1 MTVTVKNDEYSLD
14 VCSILEA
21 DNEQFLIVA
30 YNTLL
35 DRNPDSGGVLHYAQ
49 RLRIG
54 VPKQVILAEMWND
67 RIKEGLPVIKS
78 ATMQK
83 LMTWYRLF
91 RSLPLGKRRWTYAP
105 SFGAKITDAS
115 NFDWLSWATKYIN
128 NNAQP
133 KINNIQNAFSIEANR
148 YKKEFTTRP
157 YTISLRNIL
166 ALPDEEFLEQLYH
179 ALILRKIDTGGL
191 MHYLSE
197 LRDGQDRLYILS
209 QIYHSEEAN
218 NVRNFT
224 DIDDVDDK
232 TFLEKVYQRMLGR
245 APDFEGKEIY
255 LPLIKKGQRHDVIKN
270 IQSSPEFQYYNVHKF
285 KFINELKELLNEAP
299 YKKDVHQL
307 SSKSPTSY
315 SHWLEQYEQLSDQD
329 RKNFQFIAH
338 KWVNPPRITV
348 IIGLFDHHSAYLT
361 TAVESIMHQLYL
373 QWQLIIVVP
382 ISIDAQLVATLTEY
396 SQTDSR
402 IIIERVADPKFDL
415 SVRARSIL
423 EQVNEGFLWFLEP
436 WDQLNETALYWLAET
451 LINHP
456 DARLIYT
463 DEDCISSDNVRS
475 DPYFKPDYNYELHLA
490 QDLMGK
496 SYAIDVGLLK
506 LIGGFRSGLD
516 GCEHWDLS
524 LRAIERI
531 EFDQIQHLP
540 RVLYHRGK
548 SATIPSEDTRL
559 KVVQEHL
566 QRKGQA
572 ALVVPAPDAPQYN
585 RVLYRRDIAQPSVT
599 IIIPTRDNIDLLEC
613 CVESISQKTTYSN
626 YNILIIDNGSKENG
640 TLKSLQNL
648 KNNKNISVI
657 CMDITFNYSTLN
669 NLAAKN
675 TSSDLLCFL
684 NDDTE
689 IISPDWLE
697 EMTSFA
703 NQEDIGVVGARLWYP
718 DGRLQHAGVVTG
730 IHGISDHIY
739 RYLERGNSGYY
750 GRAVLHQS
758 YSAVTGACMV
768 VRRDVFEQVG
778 GFDETLAVTLND
790 IDLCLK
796 VRSIGYRNVW
806 TPYAEVIHHESASR
820 GSGNLP
826 GSAYEITIFTSRWRD
841 VLYNDPAYNVNLSL
855 QNTHCALAYPPR
867 QMRYG
872 NLSSAKLAMLEMN
885 RFPVIEEARLLTDD
899 FFVNSYSLLI
909 EENKR
914 LKKQIYD
921 LTDDRYREY
930 NLPKEGEGN
939 LIVCNEMAD
948 TQEPNQDLLPATREK
963 PVWLERY
970 YIDIIVESGLFD
982 SKWYLNQYG
991 EKFGIIGDPLEHYLV
1006 HGMEISA
1013 NPSPNFDTA
1022 YYLQANPDL
1031 AESPLHPFV
1040 HFVCQG
1046 HKENRPFLPPPPP
1059 EYESKYSAA
1068 EPEYISR
1075 LPADTPPVEKCVRVI
1090 AFYLP
1095 QFHAIPENDKWWG
1108 EGFTEWTNVKPAKPQ
1123 FEGHYQP
1130 HVPDD
1135 FLGYYNLLDS
1145 KTQLKQIELAKQ
1157 YGVEGFCF
1165 YIYWFSG
1172 RRLLEQPV
1180 DNYLSDSKLGLPFC
1194 VCWANENW
1202 SRRWDGLDSDLL
1214 MEQRYSP
1221 EDDIEF
1227 IANTAKYLRDP
1238 RYIRISG
1245 KPLLLVYRPNL
1256 FPNMRATTQRWRVW
1270 CREHGIGEIYLT
1282 YPQSFECV
1290 DPAEYGFDAACEFPP
1305 NNSSPPNIT
1314 HKLAPKVEDF
1324 QTVVYDWRILLD
1336 RSDEYEIPKYTL
1348 FRSVTPSW
1356 DNTARKKNK
1365 GTVFQHSCP
1374 KLFEKWLTNAF
1385 VDTLVRQQEVDEQIV
1400 FVNAWNEWAE
1410 GAHLEPDKKY
1420 GYAWLQA
1427 VRNAHNNAIQGDA
1440 RHTSL
1445 MEGRWNMI
1453 EALFKAMPDRKQ
1465 YGFLSDYLSLLQ
1477 QGRRKG
1483 IEYQIIDSRPTC
1495 TIKNEPVCIDRRER
1509 ISAIHRN
1516 IYGISKYCFVVLQ
1529 FNKSDLTIACVRSL
1543 QNLERYGLDIKI
1555 IIVDNK
1561 SETTH
1566 VEAIIQEFVHDID
1579 VTILFSDENKG
1590 FSGGNNIGYHYAR
1603 NKLHAQFCVV
1613 INNDTE
1619 INQANFINRSI
1630 ELYDKYSYSLLG
1642 PDILIAD
1649 GRHENPWN
1657 DYIYSIDE
1665 FKHLQKTRNHERQEY
1680 EKGSP
1685 PSFSKIGKCSVSNE
1699 ILLNPLLQ
1707 GAALVMSPIFIADHE
1722 NLFDERLFLYGEE
1735 FLLATECLINGDL
1748 TIYTNKLVI
1757 EHHEGATTATLAAH
1771 QKMIYGYDSAIKS
1784 IDLCV
1789 TRLERKRAALL
1800 GRAITHDDNLTI
1812 RKIVAAGGRHVLI
1825 DLFFCQPG
1833 YHGGGE
1839 YGKAVFKK
1847 LVENCAE
1854 FGGFELWAAIN
1865 PALFIDAWVW
1875 EMCSQYGINIVAVNS
1890 YDDIIGLVNA
1900 DIFFSFFAPA
1910 IVVYTGYEYMKRIGG
1925 VLPFKCKQ
1933 TRVIGTLLD
1942 IRDYELSRD
1951 YEKILV
1957 SRKSVGCEFESGL
1970 SEEHRN
1976 RIIAEKEK
1984 MADDLKIMY
1993 AGIISNSHVQIVTIS
2008 KYCENSIYENI
2019 GVPANPLKVLMSPMK
2034 PRPAPVRPNLHALG
2048 IDEHDFVLILH
2059 AGRFEKNA
2067 VSAIKALDLLFA
2079 ENASYRNL
2087 KVVLTGVSNISE
2099 TGLSKVGFLN
2109 NFISVGDLVPE
2120 TLEYLLDKAR
2130 VLIYPSFNEGFGYPP
2145 IEAMSY
2151 GTRCV
2156 ASNITAIPEV
2166 CRDAIEYFDPFDVL
2180 SIKQAIIRSL
2190 SSKTDNSLSYYRRYN
2205 LIRDKQSSALNEL
2218 IALIA
2223 GC

>member
-1 MTVTVKNDEYSLD
+1 M
-14 VCSILEA
+14 
-21 DNEQFLIVA
+21 
-30 YNTLL
+30 
-35 DRNPDSGGVLHYAQ
+35 
-49 RLRIG
+49 
-54 VPKQVILAEMWND
+54 
-67 RIKEGLPVIKS
+67 
-78 ATMQK
+78 
-83 LMTWYRLF
+83 
-91 RSLPLGKRRWTYAP
+91 
-105 SFGAKITDAS
+105 
-115 NFDWLSWATKYIN
+115 
-128 NNAQP
+128 
-133 KINNIQNAFSIEANR
+133 
-148 YKKEFTTRP
+148 
-157 YTISLRNIL
+157 
-166 ALPDEEFLEQLYH
+166 
-179 ALILRKIDTGGL
+179 
-191 MHYLSE
+191 
-197 LRDGQDRLYILS
+197 
-209 QIYHSEEAN
+209 
-218 NVRNFT
+218 
-224 DIDDVDDK
+224 
-232 TFLEKVYQRMLGR
+232 
-245 APDFEGKEIY
+245 
-255 LPLIKKGQRHDVIKN
+255 
-270 IQSSPEFQYYNVHKF
+270 
-285 KFINELKELLNEAP
+285 
-299 YKKDVHQL
+299 
-307 SSKSPTSY
+307 
-315 SHWLEQYEQLSDQD
+315 
-329 RKNFQFIAH
+329 
-338 KWVNPPRITV
+338 
-348 IIGLFDHHSAYLT
+348 
-361 TAVESIMHQLYL
+361 
-373 QWQLIIVVP
+373 
-382 ISIDAQLVATLTEY
+382 
-396 SQTDSR
+396 
-402 IIIERVADPKFDL
+402 
-415 SVRARSIL
+415 
-423 EQVNEGFLWFLEP
+423 
-436 WDQLNETALYWLAET
+436 
-451 LINHP
+451 
-456 DARLIYT
+456 
-463 DEDCISSDNVRS
+463 
-475 DPYFKPDYNYELHLA
+475 
-490 QDLMGK
+490 
-496 SYAIDVGLLK
+496 
-506 LIGGFRSGLD
+506 
-516 GCEHWDLS
+516 
-524 LRAIERI
+524 
-531 EFDQIQHLP
+531 
-540 RVLYHRGK
+540 
-548 SATIPSEDTRL
+548 
-559 KVVQEHL
+559 

-572 ALVVPAPDAPQYN
+572 ALVVPAPGALQYN
-585 RVLYRRDIAQPSVT
+585 RVLYRRDIVQPSVT
-599 IIIPTRDNIDLLEC
+599 IIIPTRDNIDLLER

-640 TLKSLQNL
+640 TLESLQNL
-648 KNNKNISVI
+648 KNNKNVSVI
-657 CMDITFNYSTLN
+657 CVDIAFNYSTLN

-675 TSSDLLCFL
+675 TFSDLLCFL

-855 QNTHCALAYPPR
+855 QNTHCDLAYPPR

-872 NLSSAKLAMLEMN
+872 NLSSGKLAMLEMN

-899 FFVNSYSLLI
+899 FFVNGYSLLI

-921 LTDDRYREY
+921 LTDDRYRQY
-930 NLPKEGEGN
+930 NCLKRDEGN
-939 LIVCNEMAD
+939 LIVCNELAD

-1365 GTVFQHSCP
+1365 GIVFQNSCP

-1385 VDTLVRQQEVDEQIV
+1385 VDTLVRQQEVDERIV
-1400 FVNAWNEWAE
+1400 FINAWNEWAE
-1410 GAHLEPDKKY
+1410 GAHLEPDKRY
-1420 GYAWLQA
+1420 GYAWLNSILSVHRGINHVYACKLGIHFHVYYLDVFEDVIMRLSKIKIVKFKLYVTIRKEIYASILKFLKFFDIDYQIF
-1427 VRNAHNNAIQGDA
+1427 VLENRGRDVLPFIRIMDSILKDNVDIILKIHTKKSKHRSDGDEWRNRIFDNLLCENQ
-1440 RHTSL
+1440 
-1445 MEGRWNMI
+1445 MI
-1453 EALFKAMPDRKQ
+1453 NSIKNFYEDKGVGIISAEDQIVPMSYYWGSNEATVLK
-1465 YGFLSDYLSLLQ
+1465 LSSQLNVSGSLL
-1477 QGRRKG
+1477 
-1483 IEYQIIDSRPTC
+1483 IDM
-1495 TIKNEPVCIDRRER
+1495 
-1509 ISAIHRN
+1509 
-1516 IYGISKYCFVVLQ
+1516 CFVAGTMFFIRPEVASRLLELGLTDDSFEEENGQ
-1529 FNKSDLTIACVRSL
+1529 IDGTLAHAIERLFGVICYASGMRIVTNK
-1543 QNLERYGLDIKI
+1543 
-1555 IIVDNK
+1555 
-1561 SETTH
+1561 
-1566 VEAIIQEFVHDID
+1566 
-1579 VTILFSDENKG
+1579 
-1590 FSGGNNIGYHYAR
+1590 GNNINY
-1603 NKLHAQFCVV
+1603 
-1613 INNDTE
+1613 
-1619 INQANFINRSI
+1619 NF
-1630 ELYDKYSYSLLG
+1630 
-1642 PDILIAD
+1642 
-1649 GRHENPWN
+1649 
-1657 DYIYSIDE
+1657 E
-1665 FKHLQKTRNHERQEY
+1665 F
-1680 EKGSP
+1680 
-1685 PSFSKIGKCSVSNE
+1685 
-1699 ILLNPLLQ
+1699 
-1707 GAALVMSPIFIADHE
+1707 
-1722 NLFDERLFLYGEE
+1722 
-1735 FLLATECLINGDL
+1735 
-1748 TIYTNKLVI
+1748 
-1757 EHHEGATTATLAAH
+1757 
-1771 QKMIYGYDSAIKS
+1771 
-1784 IDLCV
+1784 
-1789 TRLERKRAALL
+1789 
-1800 GRAITHDDNLTI
+1800 
-1812 RKIVAAGGRHVLI
+1812 
-1825 DLFFCQPG
+1825 
-1833 YHGGGE
+1833 
-1839 YGKAVFKK
+1839 
-1847 LVENCAE
+1847 
-1854 FGGFELWAAIN
+1854 
-1865 PALFIDAWVW
+1865 
-1875 EMCSQYGINIVAVNS
+1875 
-1890 YDDIIGLVNA
+1890 
-1900 DIFFSFFAPA
+1900 
-1910 IVVYTGYEYMKRIGG
+1910 
-1925 VLPFKCKQ
+1925 
-1933 TRVIGTLLD
+1933 
-1942 IRDYELSRD
+1942 
-1951 YEKILV
+1951 
-1957 SRKSVGCEFESGL
+1957 
-1970 SEEHRN
+1970 
-1976 RIIAEKEK
+1976 AEKT
-1984 MADDLKIMY
+1984 
-1993 AGIISNSHVQIVTIS
+1993 H
-2008 KYCENSIYENI
+2008 
-2019 GVPANPLKVLMSPMK
+2019 
-2034 PRPAPVRPNLHALG
+2034 H
-2048 IDEHDFVLILH
+2048 
-2059 AGRFEKNA
+2059 
-2067 VSAIKALDLLFA
+2067 
-2079 ENASYRNL
+2079 
-2087 KVVLTGVSNISE
+2087 
-2099 TGLSKVGFLN
+2099 
-2109 NFISVGDLVPE
+2109 
-2120 TLEYLLDKAR
+2120 
-2130 VLIYPSFNEGFGYPP
+2130 
-2145 IEAMSY
+2145 
-2151 GTRCV
+2151 
-2156 ASNITAIPEV
+2156 
-2166 CRDAIEYFDPFDVL
+2166 
-2180 SIKQAIIRSL
+2180 
-2190 SSKTDNSLSYYRRYN
+2190 
-2205 LIRDKQSSALNEL
+2205 
-2218 IALIA
+2218 
-2223 GC
+2223 